1 MKTTAIAVL
10 LLAISTAAFA
20 DGPAFNCAKASS
32 NVEKMICGDSALS
45 GADSVNADLYKEV
58 LRTSDNP
65 NQVKQEQ
72 RQWLKVRNACR
83 SLDCLAKAYSDR
95 YNALEHDR
103 RVNSGAINADGSV
116 GH

>member
-1 MKTTAIAVL
+1 MKTTAVAVL
-10 LLAISTAAFA
+10 LFAVSTTAFA

-32 NVEKMICGDSALS
+32 KVEKMICGDSALS
-45 GADSVNADLYKEV
+45 GADAVNADLYTEV

-72 RQWLKVRNACR
+72 RRWLKVRNACQ
-83 SLDCLAKAYSDR
+83 SLACLANAYNDR
-95 YNALEHDR
+95 YNALDHER
-103 RVNSGAINADGSV
+103 RANTGAINADGSI